1 MAWKGRYMKKI
12 TIRFL
17 MIGGTAITLNGL
29 LILNIY
35 AFQWMIDF
43 LTGYQ
48 LKKAFIWLS
57 LYFVNLLLISALKY
71 CNTVSLGKMEDYIET
86 EYSKELLLK
95 IASLQYKCF
104 ETKTVLP
111 KIHLVWTEMIRRYTG
126 LGRMINS
133 VIS

>member
-12 TIRFL
+12 TVRFL

-86 EYSKELLLK
+86 EYSN
-95 IASLQYKCF
+95 ACM
-104 ETKTVLP
+104 LP
-111 KIHLVWTEMIRRYTG
+111 FQRHMPCMFCHFRLRR
-126 LGRMINS
+126 
-133 VIS
+133 